1 MPKTYNRAF
10 HVFLSGAHKK
20 WNKCKLYSLKLNS
33 NVTWLIAVYIESIKM
48 ESERKKNLNNPLTD
62 VIINWSKE
70 LRKNP
75 DICHSSVKRYVERKW
90 NTS

>member
-10 HVFLSGAHKK
+10 HVFLTGAHKK

-48 ESERKKNLNNPLTD
+48 ESERKKKPKQSIDWCYYKL
-62 VIINWSKE
+62 
-70 LRKNP
+70 
-75 DICHSSVKRYVERKW
+75 VKRVEEESRYL
-90 NTS
+90 SFFC

>member
-1 MPKTYNRAF
+1 MLRDLLQFTLNQ
-10 HVFLSGAHKK
+10 LK
-20 WNKCKLYSLKLNS
+20 WNQKG
-33 NVTWLIAVYIESIKM
+33 
-48 ESERKKNLNNPLTD
+48 KKNLNNPLTD